1 MKIATVEGYWST
13 NIGNALFQIS
23 AQEIFKSIGA
33 DVIVVPD
40 LPGYINVARG
50 NPSDYFEFMDKIDC
64 DYFCVHGPLFR
75 KESKQIII
83 PLLARLV
90 KRGVK
95 IIGLGVGAMHY
106 DEATIR
112 LYQKWFEDIPW
123 HFISTRDERTYNFL
137 KRFERIETLHNGI
150 DLGFFISRFRPQP
163 QLKGDEKIVCLNF
176 DQIPE
181 PKFLASASGVLKI
194 GSDSYTYRKTL
205 SAEPRGWLK
214 KIWPFILP
222 YFKSFSRTSFNE
234 FDVVRLDHRFNPYSR
249 RKIYHSPSGFGMD
262 TPAGYLLA
270 YANSEL
276 TLSNRVHANVATLS
290 YGGRS
295 MYFSDSKRASLLER
309 VGLADIYTR
318 PMVIDQKIID
328 SELEAITLKLSRI
341 L

>member
-1 MKIATVEGYWST
+1 M
-13 NIGNALFQIS
+13 
-23 AQEIFKSIGA
+23 
-33 DVIVVPD
+33 
-40 LPGYINVARG
+40 
-50 NPSDYFEFMDKIDC
+50 
-64 DYFCVHGPLFR
+64 
-75 KESKQIII
+75 
-83 PLLARLV
+83 
-90 KRGVK
+90 
-95 IIGLGVGAMHY
+95 
-106 DEATIR
+106 
-112 LYQKWFEDIPW
+112 
-123 HFISTRDERTYNFL
+123 
-137 KRFERIETLHNGI
+137 
-150 DLGFFISRFRPQP
+150 
-163 QLKGDEKIVCLNF
+163 CLNF

-181 PKFLASASGVLKI
+181 PKFFRNENGVLKI
-194 GSDSYTYRKTL
+194 GSSSYDYKKTL

-214 KIWPFILP
+214 KIWPFVLP
-222 YFKSFSRTSFNE
+222 YFKTFSRTTLDE

-309 VGLADIYTR
+309 VGLTDIYNK

-328 SELEAITLKLSRI
+328 DELESITEKLRRN